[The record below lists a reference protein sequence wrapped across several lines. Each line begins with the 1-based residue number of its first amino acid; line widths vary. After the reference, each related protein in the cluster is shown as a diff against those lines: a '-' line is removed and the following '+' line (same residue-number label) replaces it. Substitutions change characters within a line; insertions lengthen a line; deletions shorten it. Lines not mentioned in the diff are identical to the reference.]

1 MGADFG
7 FWDLQYSM
15 RRAALVKTCFSS
27 LGRMVA
33 FQVKRPWLGCCLQ
46 YSSSATRAVWIISP
60 VKRASIQDFVSSLA
74 DFLVTNP
81 WSIVSITSELTNQE

>member
-1 MGADFG
+1 MGGGFG

-27 LGRMVA
+27 LGRMVT

-60 VKRASIQDFVSSLA
+60 VKRACDEENAAGSKGDVLEGEPPPAPSP
-74 DFLVTNP
+74 D
-81 WSIVSITSELTNQE
+81 